1 MTLDR
6 RAALRCLGLTVGAA
20 LVAGASACS
29 TTSTGP
35 RPPRPPSSGS
45 SGSSVGGHSAPS
57 PAPSPTPGHTPRG
70 TTAPTV
76 PSTEGLPVA
85 VHDAVIGA
93 LLPGPDAVPSH
104 AGLLEHDLVLYADR
118 SGAPVAV
125 LPGRNFLRAPTVVA
139 AVTTTGEWSLVLT
152 PARKTLPSLAG
163 PSGAPAQT
171 AAWART
177 SDLPTMQP
185 TVASVTVRVA
195 EQTMT
200 ITTVQGQRR
209 HEVGVGQDAT
219 PTPTGVSGYLQARY
233 EDPAQAL
240 APGAIQLTSL
250 HATAADEPYTG
261 TDGGLIAIHANPN
274 PRGRASHGCIRVRAD
289 AIAELDALPLGTPIV
304 VLP

>member
-1 MTLDR
+1 M
-6 RAALRCLGLTVGAA
+6 
-20 LVAGASACS
+20 
-29 TTSTGP
+29 
-35 RPPRPPSSGS
+35 
-45 SGSSVGGHSAPS
+45 
-57 PAPSPTPGHTPRG
+57 
-70 TTAPTV
+70 

-118 SGAPVAV
+118 GGAPVAV

-139 AVTTTGEWSLVLT
+139 AATTTGEWTLVLT
-152 PARKTLPSLAG
+152 PARKTLPSVAG
-163 PSGAPAQT
+163 PSRAPAQT

-185 TVASVTVRVA
+185 TAASVTVRVA
-195 EQTMT
+195 EQSMT
-200 ITTVQGQRR
+200 ITTTQGQRR
-209 HEVGVGQDAT
+209 HEVGVGQDST

-233 EDPAQAL
+233 VDPAQAL

-274 PRGRASHGCIRVRAD
+274 PRGRASHGCIRVRTD
-289 AIAELDALPLGTPIV
+289 AVAELDALPLGTPIV

>member
-29 TTSTGP
+29 TTSTSP
-35 RPPRPPSSGS
+35 RPSRPSSPVQGRPTP
-45 SGSSVGGHSAPS
+45 SGRST
-57 PAPSPTPGHTPRG
+57 PSPTPEATTTP
-70 TTAPTV
+70 TAP
-76 PSTEGLPVA
+76 PTEDLPVA
-85 VHDAVIGA
+85 VHDAVIDA
-93 LLPGPDAVPSH
+93 LLPGPAAAASH

-118 SGAPVAV
+118 GGAPVAV

-152 PARKTLPSLAG
+152 PARKTLPSVAG

-185 TVASVTVRVA
+185 TAASVTVRVA
-195 EQTMT
+195 EQSMT
-200 ITTVQGQRR
+200 ITTTQGQRR
-209 HEVGVGQDAT
+209 HEVGVGQDST
-219 PTPTGVSGYLQARY
+219 PTPTGVAGYLQARY
-233 EDPAQAL
+233 VDPAQAL

-250 HATAADEPYTG
+250 HAAAADEPYTG

-289 AIAELDALPLGTPIV
+289 AVAELDALPLGTPIL